1 MYMISR
7 WYFHPH
13 NNFLLVHL
21 TLGLA
26 LPILLL
32 QNMRIYICSLSGVKS
47 LCLNFWR
54 LRKVRTPPLITTDWI
69 LLSKSYLHVR
79 EARSHLMWN
88 SWKLTLTWLT
98 PAVSPES
105 ESEDLKIFS
114 RYTLRGGTCRAG
126 HPWEKS
132 VWRGGERRL
141 TGQGEHSHRRQ
152 SQVSTIHLTAQQ
164 LVSPNHFLSVGGFT
178 MLHQPPPLQ
187 YDKPLN
193 PHIIC
198 NAVNWQL
205 SHFP

>member
-1 MYMISR
+1 MCFLKCELLKTIPWANNKIIKILLLVFSFSQKQSYLESWALLYSR
-7 WYFHPH
+7 WYFQPYD
-13 NNFLLVHL
+13 NVLLVHL

-141 TGQGEHSHRRQ
+141 TGQGELTHRRQ
-152 SQVSTIHLTAQQ
+152 SQVSTIIWL
-164 LVSPNHFLSVGGFT
+164 LS
-178 MLHQPPPLQ
+178 
-187 YDKPLN
+187 N
-193 PHIIC
+193 
-198 NAVNWQL
+198 
-205 SHFP
+205 